1 LSVSPSGPLAIL
13 YQDHRLCAIDKPC
26 DLMVHRSALGT
37 DRHFALQLLR
47 DQLGQRVWPIHRL
60 DRATSGVLLFALDAD
75 TAAALGEQMMARQ
88 IGKRYLAVVRG
99 YVGDEALIDHPLV
112 AEGAGDAQAAL
123 TEYRCLAKVEW
134 PIAVGRYS
142 TARYS
147 LVEARPLTGRMHQIR
162 RHFKHIFH
170 PIIGDTTYGEGRHN
184 RLFRE
189 HFDCHRLLLH
199 ARELS
204 FQHPDSGQN
213 LTIEAPPTGELQ
225 RVIECFG

>member
-1 LSVSPSGPLAIL
+1 MSFSLSGPLAIV
-13 YQDHRLCAIDKPC
+13 YQDRWLCAIDKPC

-47 DQLGQRVWPIHRL
+47 NQLGQRVWPIHRL
-60 DRATSGVLLFALDAD
+60 DRATSGVLMFALDAD

-88 IGKRYLAVVRG
+88 IDKRYLAVVRG
-99 YVGDEALIDHPLV
+99 YVDDEGLIDHPLL
-112 AEGAGDAQAAL
+112 AEGAGEAQAAQ
-123 TEYRCLAKVEW
+123 TGYRCLARVEW

-199 ARELS
+199 ASELG
-204 FQHPDSGQN
+204 FRHPETGQN
-213 LTIEAPPTGELQ
+213 LTIKAPPTGELQ
-225 RVIECFG
+225 RVMERFE